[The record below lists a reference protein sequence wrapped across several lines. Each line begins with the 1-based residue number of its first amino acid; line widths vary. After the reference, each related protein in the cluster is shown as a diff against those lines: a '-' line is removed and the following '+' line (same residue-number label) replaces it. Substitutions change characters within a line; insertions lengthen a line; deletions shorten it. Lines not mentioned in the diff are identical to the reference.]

1 LAHRRTSDEPT
12 GKKRLREGR
21 KKERKEELG
30 GKMMWSGEMLCLLL
44 VQSDLISVEAWFS
57 PKTANSPPFLT
68 ISVSSFSRSALN
80 VNCTWGTFQGVLR
93 RSLFSAFFPVL
104 SVVNLLADI

>member
-1 LAHRRTSDEPT
+1 M
-12 GKKRLREGR
+12 K
-21 KKERKEELG
+21 
-30 GKMMWSGEMLCLLL
+30 WSGEMLCLLL
-44 VQSDLISVEAWFS
+44 AQSDLISGEAWFS

-80 VNCTWGTFQGVLR
+80 VNCTCGTFQGVLR

>member
-1 LAHRRTSDEPT
+1 
-12 GKKRLREGR
+12 
-21 KKERKEELG
+21 
-30 GKMMWSGEMLCLLL
+30 MMWSGEMLCLLL
-44 VQSDLISVEAWFS
+44 AQSDLISVEAWFS

-80 VNCTWGTFQGVLR
+80 VNCTWGTLQGVLR
-93 RSLFSAFFPVL
+93 RSLFSAFFPVF